1 MTTGRV
7 RGGFNQYGFTVGIL
21 MLDTR
26 FPRIPGDMGN
36 AQTFPFPVRYQ
47 RVTGADP
54 DLVVRRGAEGLL
66 PAFVEGAQALERE
79 GVGAITTNCGF
90 LIKYQAQL
98 ARAVRVPVFTS
109 SLLLVPLVHRMLPPG
124 GRVGVMTVNAGTL
137 TPDHLTSAGIGAEV
151 PLAVVGMETEKEF
164 TRALLDN
171 ELELDV
177 DLAREEHVRVARR
190 LVADHPD
197 IGAIVLECT
206 NMPPYT
212 ADIQRET
219 GRPVRRLLGRGR
231 ACSVFSPPARC
242 ALTRPTYRAALSA
255 NRASSAARLGISI
268 ECFFLFPRLR
278 EVDEALTADPT
289 LADRVTE
296 VHPELSFRA
305 LAGAPIGLV
314 EPKRSPRGLSRRL
327 APLDR
332 KSTRLNSSH
341 RTISD

>member
-26 FPRIPGDMGN
+26 FPRIHGDMGN
-36 AQTFPFPVRYQ
+36 ATTFPFPVRYH
-47 RVTGADP
+47 RVAGADP

-66 PAFVEGAQALERE
+66 PAFVAGAQTLERE

-90 LIKYQAQL
+90 LIAYQAEL
-98 ARAVRVPVFTS
+98 ARAVRIPVFTS
-109 SLLLVPLVHRMLPPG
+109 SLLLVPLVHRTLPAG
-124 GRVGVMTVNAGTL
+124 QRVGIMTVNAGTL
-137 TPDHLTSAGIGAEV
+137 TPAHLRAAGVGADV

-177 DLAREEHVRVARR
+177 DVAREEHIRVARR

-219 GRPVRRLLGRGR
+219 GRPVFD
-231 ACSVFSPPARC
+231 V
-242 ALTRPTYRAALSA
+242 LS
-255 NRASSAARLGISI
+255 L
-268 ECFFLFPRLR
+268 
-278 EVDEALTADPT
+278 
-289 LADRVTE
+289 VTMY
-296 VHPELSFRA
+296 HTA
-305 LAGAPIGLV
+305 LAAAQ
-314 EPKRSPRGLSRRL
+314 SPRR
-327 APLDR
+327 A
-332 KSTRLNSSH
+332 
-341 RTISD
+341 